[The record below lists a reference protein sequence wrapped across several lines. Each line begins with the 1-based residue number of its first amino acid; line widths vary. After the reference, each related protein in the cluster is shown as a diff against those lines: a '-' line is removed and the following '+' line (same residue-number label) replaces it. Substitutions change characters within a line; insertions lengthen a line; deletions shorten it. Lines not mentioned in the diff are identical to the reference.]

1 MLDIPFEAMLLVRPF
16 GPCFLSGCLLG
27 CLSSRFSGCLAG
39 RLSRCLSDCFLEWA
53 ALPVLLAVLL
63 AAFPGCRAGYLYP
76 WSLAILAALWL
87 SFWLH
92 FSLLSRRGS
101 PLRKRVALGNRIG

>member
-1 MLDIPFEAMLLVRPF
+1 MLDIPFEAMLLVRLF
-16 GPCFLSGCLLG
+16 GPCFLSGCVLG

-39 RLSRCLSDCFLEWA
+39 RLSRCLTDCFLEWA
-53 ALPVLLAVLL
+53 ALPVLL

-92 FSLLSRRGS
+92 FSPLSRRGS

>member
-1 MLDIPFEAMLLVRPF
+1 MLDIPFEAVLLVRPF
-16 GPCFLSGCLLG
+16 EPCFLSGSLLG
-27 CLSSRFSGCLAG
+27 CLSSRFFGCHAG
-39 RLSRCLSDCFLEWA
+39 RLSRCFSDCFLEWA

-63 AAFPGCRAGYLYP
+63 AVFLGCWAGYLDL

-92 FSLLSRRGS
+92 FSFLSRRGS